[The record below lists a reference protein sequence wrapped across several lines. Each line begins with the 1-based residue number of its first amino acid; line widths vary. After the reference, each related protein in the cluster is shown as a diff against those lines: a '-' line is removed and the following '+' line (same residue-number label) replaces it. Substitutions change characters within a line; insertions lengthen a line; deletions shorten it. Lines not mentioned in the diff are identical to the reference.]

1 MNSRLELSQQERVS
15 ERFHDHPLLCACK
28 RAFKEYQAGMRHLLF
43 SPTEVFVEAVQAIDD
58 ILEEGADRDGYVGEL
73 WQNLLI
79 RYKLWCPG
87 APDDKEYET
96 AVCSVFYTVSVVM
109 STHPDSYYNEQV
121 KDALL
126 SEISHH
132 SSNVRQD
139 EDKVIVSLC
148 QFADGLKLWMEI
160 YSDSNAYLTDEIEA
174 VAHGRMPRAKMKS
187 ITAKTQKKAKP
198 DYSKYSFCLT
208 PKGRFENKVDKAL
221 ELMYNELKEKKLIE
235 ELKNLK
241 LDSEYGQITSITE
254 KNKLVFNAVFSG
266 ADTDYHIIWTGTTK
280 ELGYFINQLEERGA
294 LSWKSGPRKWQV
306 THNRIWHKHRQE
318 ESEPDEAGQYSYII
332 EPFDDKAFNSSLKPA
347 DTTVLDEIL
356 DMIAPPAEKN
366 SEKRIGTEIKESFG
380 ELAYY
385 EKYNDNDRGEKL
397 SGGYRD
403 RSHKPRE

>member
-1 MNSRLELSQQERVS
+1 M
-15 ERFHDHPLLCACK
+15 
-28 RAFKEYQAGMRHLLF
+28 
-43 SPTEVFVEAVQAIDD
+43 
-58 ILEEGADRDGYVGEL
+58 
-73 WQNLLI
+73 
-79 RYKLWCPG
+79 
-87 APDDKEYET
+87 
-96 AVCSVFYTVSVVM
+96 
-109 STHPDSYYNEQV
+109 
-121 KDALL
+121 
-126 SEISHH
+126 
-132 SSNVRQD
+132 
-139 EDKVIVSLC
+139 
-148 QFADGLKLWMEI
+148 
-160 YSDSNAYLTDEIEA
+160 
-174 VAHGRMPRAKMKS
+174 
-187 ITAKTQKKAKP
+187 
-198 DYSKYSFCLT
+198 
-208 PKGRFENKVDKAL
+208 
-221 ELMYNELKEKKLIE
+221 
-235 ELKNLK
+235 
-241 LDSEYGQITSITE
+241 
-254 KNKLVFNAVFSG
+254 FSG
-266 ADTDYHIIWTGTTK
+266 ADTDYHIIWTGTAK